1 MHLSNFPL
9 SKFIVKLHQIDEV
22 FLSKA
27 GLINMKRKILVTT
40 LIGATLVFGTG
51 VGAYAATPYAS
62 TTLKSQLK
70 YMAEEEKLAR
80 DVYTVLAQSSSIA
93 RFSNIARSEQV
104 HLDQISSVLQ
114 TYGIWNPT
122 LTRAPGVFYD
132 KNLAALYTQ
141 LIAQGTRS
149 AADANAVGILVENT
163 DLADLGKIVTT
174 SAQSDV
180 RTALSILTS
189 GSRNHLAA
197 FSRF

>member
-1 MHLSNFPL
+1 
-9 SKFIVKLHQIDEV
+9 
-22 FLSKA
+22 
-27 GLINMKRKILVTT
+27 MKRKILVTT